1 MKVDILCFLLIRLA
15 QHFCFSDNPDLG
27 SNFILVELLET
38 AQEVLRNSTDMQ
50 ACMNEAADL
59 AALVAKLKEEHAKA
73 LEERDLNHGS
83 EMSKLTEQI
92 SSLNGSLDTVAKHT
106 KQLQNQLREA
116 EDRLAAHVD
125 DMAALHDHVLGK
137 PTLCQR
143 CRLPLVG
150 IKKFDVYFSIFCS
163 PCQLGRHRRW
173 SFLPRS
179 HAPGGRD
186 YLLHRQCRQDL
197 CRQVLPRQH

>member
-38 AQEVLRNSTDMQ
+38 AQEVLWNSTDMQ
-50 ACMNEAADL
+50 ACMNEGADL

-73 LEERDLNHGS
+73 LEEQDLNHGS

-92 SSLNGSLDTVAKHT
+92 SSLNGSLDTVAKHN
-106 KQLQNQLREA
+106 KQLQNQLRET

-137 PTLCQR
+137 PTSCQR

-150 IKKFDVYFSIFCS
+150 NQKI
-163 PCQLGRHRRW
+163 
-173 SFLPRS
+173 
-179 HAPGGRD
+179 
-186 YLLHRQCRQDL
+186 
-197 CRQVLPRQH
+197 

>member
-1 MKVDILCFLLIRLA
+1 
-15 QHFCFSDNPDLG
+15 
-27 SNFILVELLET
+27 
-38 AQEVLRNSTDMQ
+38 MQ

-92 SSLNGSLDTVAKHT
+92 SSLNGSLDTVAKHN

-137 PTLCQR
+137 LPFCQKMSFAT
-143 CRLPLVG
+143 CR
-150 IKKFDVYFSIFCS
+150 KSK
-163 PCQLGRHRRW
+163 
-173 SFLPRS
+173 
-179 HAPGGRD
+179 
-186 YLLHRQCRQDL
+186 DL
-197 CRQVLPRQH
+197 TA